1 MKINGVELEFE
12 LFDADNEELK
22 NRYFQE
28 LEKMKTIKADM
39 PEGTEHEKSVYLCEK
54 VKRLFD
60 HVFSEGIGEKVCGKG
75 NNVLSC
81 MRAYRELVYE
91 QLRQQNAYEEILSS
105 LR

>member
-60 HVFSEGIGEKVCGKG
+60 HVFSEGIGEKVC
-75 NNVLSC
+75 

>member
-12 LFDADNEELK
+12 LFDADAEELK

-39 PEGTEHEKSVYLCEK
+39 PDGTEHEKSVYLCQK
-54 VKRLFD
+54 VKGLFD
-60 HVFSEGIGEKVCGKG
+60 HVFGKGLGEEICGAG
-75 NNVLSC
+75 NNVLLC
-81 MRAYRELVYE
+81 MRAYKQLVHE
-91 QLRQQNAYEEILSS
+91 QIRQQNEYEEILSS